1 MKRTKDDIIAGVRR
15 QNEYV
20 LRHNREL
27 REEVELLRKG
37 VGQLKDSL
45 NAALFATARKYGS
58 TQADGRVILCIPNP
72 DIADAN
78 LYKQHAE
85 KDAEGGVVITFTLFD
100 KNAARK
106 ECLTRFN
113 RQKEN

>member
-37 VGQLKDSL
+37 AGQVKDSL
-45 NAALFATARKYGS
+45 HAVLLAMAKKCGS
-58 TQADGRVILCIPNP
+58 TQADGRVILRIPHP
-72 DIADAN
+72 DIADA
-78 LYKQHAE
+78 KQYAQHIE
-85 KDAEGGVVITFTLFD
+85 NGDDGDTVITFTPIRD
-100 KNAARK
+100 EN
-106 ECLTRFN
+106 
-113 RQKEN
+113 QKKQKSDG